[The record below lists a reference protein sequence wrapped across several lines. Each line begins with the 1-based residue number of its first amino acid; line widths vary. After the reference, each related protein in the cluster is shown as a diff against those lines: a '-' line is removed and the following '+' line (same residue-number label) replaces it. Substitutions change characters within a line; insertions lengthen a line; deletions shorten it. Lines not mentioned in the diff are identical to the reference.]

1 MYIVKIHFLFWCQ
14 CVCLSDG
21 GDHCEML
28 IRVGKSMFFSLWF
41 SFSFFFVQAY
51 LPQIALLV
59 FLALLPKL
67 LLALSKAEGLPSQ
80 SQVVRAASG
89 KYFYFIIFNVFLGVT
104 VFGAVFANIS
114 SFKVLIAQKT
124 LSVSKVVDLFGNKV
138 PPVATYYITYVALK

>member
-1 MYIVKIHFLFWCQ
+1 MYIVQEYCLFWCQ
-14 CVCLSDG
+14 SVSLSDG

-28 IRVGKSMFFSLWF
+28 FLVGKCMFYSIVFDF
-41 SFSFFFVQAY
+41 CVQAY

-67 LLALSKAEGLPSQ
+67 LLAFSKAEGLPSQ
-80 SQVVRAASG
+80 SQIVRAASG

-114 SFKVLIAQKT
+114 SFKLLIAQKS
-124 LSVSKVVDLFGNKV
+124 LSFSKVVDLFGNKV